1 MRDCHMAMRTAR
13 KRISAPASPGGGAAR
28 GVRKTPTGI
37 NGLDEI
43 TSGGFPSGRPTLIC
57 GGPGSGKTLMA
68 MEFLVRG
75 AVEHGEPGVFVT
87 FEETEQE
94 LKDNVASLGFDLDE
108 LIRKKKLA
116 VEFIAVER
124 HEIEETGDYD
134 LEGLFIRLDAAVRET
149 NAKRIVLDTIEA
161 IFAGLSNQAILRAEL
176 RRLFRW
182 LKDRGITAVVTGER
196 GEFNLTRQGL
206 EEFVSDCVV
215 VLDHRVVQQ
224 ISTRRLRI
232 VKYRG
237 STHGTNEYPFLIG
250 ASGISVL
257 PITSLRLDHPAPST
271 RISSG
276 VPELDSMLGDGG
288 GYFAGSTV
296 LVSGTAGAGKTI
308 LAATF
313 ADATCRR
320 GGRCLYFAFEES
332 ESQIIRN
339 MASVGLRLGRWGKS
353 GQLRYSTA
361 RPSLYGLEMHLVR
374 MHHDVQEFKPDAV
387 IIDPLTSLAAA
398 GSTEDVMALMTRM
411 VDFFKVKRITAMMT
425 SLSQSG
431 HPFITSDVGVSSLT
445 DTWIVLRDVME
456 GSSRHRAITIVKSR
470 GMAHSDETREFK
482 ITDRGIRLVE
492 SAVSVAEDAAF
503 TSTLPRARRRVS

>member
-1 MRDCHMAMRTAR
+1 MATRVAQNRTRTAALKVANVAKHGIR
-13 KRISAPASPGGGAAR
+13 EIR
-28 GVRKTPTGI
+28 GIRKTSTGI

-43 TSGGFPSGRPTLIC
+43 TNGGFPTGRPTLVC
-57 GGPGSGKTLMA
+57 GSPGSGKTLLA
-68 MEFLVRG
+68 MEFLIRG

-87 FEETEQE
+87 FEETEQD
-94 LKDNVASLGFDLDE
+94 LKENVASLGFDLDD

-116 VEFIAVER
+116 VEFISVER

-134 LEGLFIRLDAAVRET
+134 LEGLFIRIDAAVREV
-149 NAKRIVLDTIEA
+149 NAKRIVLDTMEA
-161 IFAGLSNQAILRAEL
+161 IFAGLTNVAILRAEI

-196 GEFNLTRQGL
+196 GEQQLTRQGL
-206 EEFVSDCVV
+206 EEFVSDCVIL
-215 VLDHRVVQQ
+215 LDHRVVQQ

-271 RISSG
+271 RITSG
-276 VPELDSMLGDGG
+276 VPELDTMLGDGG

-296 LVSGTAGAGKTI
+296 LVSGTAGTGKTI

-320 GGRCLYFAFEES
+320 GKRCLYFAFEES
-332 ESQIIRN
+332 ESQIVRN
-339 MASVGLRLGRWGKS
+339 MGSIGLRLGQWQKS
-353 GQLRYSTA
+353 GQLRFSTA
-361 RPSLYGLEMHLVR
+361 RPALFGLEMHLVR
-374 MHHDVQEFKPDAV
+374 MHHEVKTFEPDVV
-387 IIDPLTSLAAA
+387 VIDPLTSLANA
-398 GSTEDVMALMTRM
+398 GATEDVVSLMTRM
-411 VDFFKVKRITAMMT
+411 VDFFKVQRITVMMT
-425 SLSQSG
+425 SLSHGADPLHS
-431 HPFITSDVGVSSLT
+431 SDMAVSSLT
-445 DTWIVLRDVME
+445 DTWIVLRDVMT

-470 GMAHSDETREFK
+470 GMAHSDDTRQFR
-482 ITDRGIRLVE
+482 ITDRGIRLVGGG
-492 SAVSVAEDAAF
+492 
-503 TSTLPRARRRVS
+503 